1 MTWTYVDKNS
11 GFMLHADPFDEGVAF
26 YLGDAISKTE
36 ICILD
41 LNSIKQIRAMLE
53 LEIERLTLKPF
64 KFCGYTPIHPS
75 HVHCTPDSKLL
86 KCMGYETYGKS
97 GV

>member
-1 MTWTYVDKNS
+1 MKWAFVDRETNYTLYADS
-11 GFMLHADPFDEGVAF
+11 CEGGMGFYIGDEIAF
-26 YLGDAISKTE
+26 TE
-36 ICILD
+36 VCLLRLD
-41 LNSIKQIRAMLE
+41 TLKSLRATVE
-53 LEIERLTLKPF
+53 LEIERLIPKPF